1 MGRLAIRVGMIV
13 LALGLAAGARADGSR
28 RVALV
33 IANAH
38 YSNANGLKNPTNDAV
53 LVVGALKRAGFATID
68 SEADLTNGALRDAL
82 RRFSAAAAGA
92 DVAVIYYAGHGIE
105 ARGTN
110 WLLPVDATLQT
121 DSDLDYEAVNL
132 ELALRATS
140 GARMRMVVLDACRDN
155 PFGRS
160 WGSEVRAVSQG
171 LGEIKTDDVLV
182 IYSAAPG
189 QTAMDGVGANSPFA
203 EALARRLPE
212 PGMEIHLL
220 GGKVR
225 DDVLKLTAGRQR
237 PYVSASISGEPFVF
251 VDGPANVTVVR
262 GGGPPP
268 PAFDPR
274 STELAFWNSVS
285 ASNDATQL
293 NAYLSQYPGG
303 SFAAIARAK
312 VAALNPPARVSAATV
327 GPRPPAHAGSTGNDV
342 VLDFGSIDTM
352 SAPGHSVAADP
363 YLHGA
368 PIAVAVSHREPAD
381 SVMVFVNNMAV
392 YGGQALAP
400 TVSQNFLLQQ
410 NTGNKPA
417 SFTLALAEP
426 VERVTFMIPKVFP
439 ATESGV
445 TFPAWRAVALSKD
458 GQELSSVSEQLL
470 RRFADFP
477 AQTYTLNAPGF
488 EGIVAVRFDSDPRLN
503 GVPFAGFSTIVL
515 ESLTLTRKADPA
527 R

>member
-1 MGRLAIRVGMIV
+1 MARLTILVGTIV
-13 LALGLAAGARADGSR
+13 LALAVAAGARADGAR

-38 YSNANGLKNPTNDAV
+38 YSGANVLKNPISDAG
-53 LVVGALKRAGFATID
+53 LVEAALRRAGFATID
-68 SEADLTNGALRDAL
+68 SEADLANGALRDAL

-92 DVAVIYYAGHGIE
+92 DVAVNYYAGHGIE

-110 WLLPVDATLQT
+110 WLLPVDATLQA

-132 ELALRATS
+132 ELVLRATS

-155 PFGRS
+155 PFGRG
-160 WGSEVRAVSQG
+160 WGSEVRALTQG
-171 LGEIKTDDVLV
+171 LGEVKADDVLV
-182 IYSAAPG
+182 IYAAAPG
-189 QTAMDGVGANSPFA
+189 QTAMDGTGANSPFA
-203 EALARRLPE
+203 EALSRRLPE

-237 PYVSASISGEPFVF
+237 PYISASISGDPFVF
-251 VDGPANVTVVR
+251 VEGSANVTIVH
-262 GGGPPP
+262 GGGPPA
-268 PAFDPR
+268 PAYDPR
-274 STELAFWNSVS
+274 STELAVWNSVA
-285 ASNDATQL
+285 ASNDAAQL
-293 NAYLSQYPGG
+293 NAYLGQYPNG
-303 SFAAIARAK
+303 SFAAVARAK
-312 VAALNPPARVSAATV
+312 IASLTLPAPARETVRSHAA
-327 GPRPPAHAGSTGNDV
+327 AGATGNDV
-342 VLDFGSIDTM
+342 VLDFASIDTM

-363 YLHGA
+363 YLHGG
-368 PIAVAVSHREPAD
+368 PIGVTVTHRDPTD
-381 SVMVFVNNMAV
+381 SVMVFVNNIAV

-417 SFTLALAEP
+417 SFTLTLAEP

-445 TFPAWRAVALSKD
+445 TFPAWRAVALSA
-458 GQELSSVSEQLL
+458 GGEELSSVSEQLL

-488 EGIVAVRFDSDPRLN
+488 EGISAVRFDSDPRLN

-515 ESLTLTRKADPA
+515 ESLTLTRKASPA
-527 R
+527 H